1 MLRQALQLLVLVFL
15 VGCKTQIRDAKQL
28 EKVVLN
34 IGDAGLLDFD
44 RQSLP
49 VLVCGQNDN
58 QVLVFGEWY
67 DKKKLSFSLQDTGIV
82 KDDKLCF
89 VDIYSNQIDGLTLNY
104 DNVKFINGEE
114 YRLVFQS
121 NELPLK
127 NIDRSVFKKGFE
139 KKITNNLLYTIK
151 FRGDLNSLNSAL
163 DLYCQETKNIRLTIK
178 QSNLFQAEI
187 YEEHII
193 VNSNELSNC
202 ILKNNSNELTIKL
215 LEVKSSLAVIKNK
228 DTEIELSSQNVA
240 SLLDNSGKLTRA
252 PSWLVGKQFR
262 HKNSDGCEYLLSF
275 ALDGESYSTG
285 RESGGGCLLPSYL
298 ENGKSVAFYI
308 NHPEVK
314 QSLNQNRVLTV
325 FDSGS
330 VVSYSI
336 IERKSTGLFRI
347 GAYVTRPQYLNS
359 ISVGLTYEIYD

>member
-1 MLRQALQLLVLVFL
+1 MIRQALQLLVLVFI
-15 VGCKTQIRDAKQL
+15 VCCKTQIRDAKQL
-28 EKVVLN
+28 EKIVLN
-34 IGDAGLLDFD
+34 IGDAGLLDFN

-49 VLVCGQNDN
+49 VLVCGQNDK

-67 DKKKLSFSLQDTGIV
+67 DNKKLSFSLEDTGIV

-89 VDIYSNQIDGLTLNY
+89 VDVYSNQIDGLTLKY

-127 NIDRSVFKKGFE
+127 NIARSVFKKGFE

-151 FRGDLNSLNSAL
+151 FRGDLNNLNSTL
-163 DLYCQETKNIRLTIK
+163 DLYCQETKNVRLTIK

-215 LEVKSSLAVIKNK
+215 LEVKSSLAIIKSK
-228 DTEIELSSQNVA
+228 DTEVELSSLNVA
-240 SLLDNSGKLTRA
+240 SLLDNAGKLTRA
-252 PSWLVGKQFR
+252 PSWLVGKQFK
-262 HKNSDGCEYLLSF
+262 HKNTDGCEYFLGF
-275 ALDGESYSTG
+275 TLDGESYSTG
-285 RESGGGCLLPSYL
+285 RKSGDGCLLPPYL
-298 ENGKSVAFYI
+298 ENGNAVAFYI
-308 NHPEVK
+308 SHPELK

-330 VVSYSI
+330 VVTYSI
-336 IERKSTGLFRI
+336 IERQSSGLFRV

-359 ISVGLTYEIYD
+359 ISVGLNYVLYD